1 MCNEDVVI
9 TVKPEE
15 AEISSEKSTWD
26 IVSDASD
33 VVMSIRDYEAIE
45 LTICD
50 TEGE

>member
-1 MCNEDVVI
+1 MSKEDVVI
-9 TVKPEE
+9 TVKADEPEVG
-15 AEISSEKSTWD
+15 SEKATWD

-33 VVMSIRDYEAIE
+33 VVMSLGDYEAIE

>member
-1 MCNEDVVI
+1 MSKQDVVI
-9 TVKPEE
+9 TVKSDEPEV
-15 AEISSEKSTWD
+15 SSEKSTWD

-33 VVMSIRDYEAIE
+33 VVMSIGDYEAIE